1 MTKEYD
7 GVPIRRLPDDESYS
21 SDAEIITPTIRP
33 RVYSKTKLPL
43 WPHQRGIKPKR
54 KAPEDCLTN
63 DKKKYHKE
71 YQEKNKDELR
81 EKRREYQRNNIEKIR
96 KQKREYYLKTKTKK
110 KD

>member
-1 MTKEYD
+1 MTKKYE
-7 GVPIRRLPDDESYS
+7 GIPIRKLPDGESYS

-33 RVYSKTKLPL
+33 RVYSKTKLAK
-43 WPHQRGIKPKR
+43 WPIQRGIKPKR

-63 DKKKYHKE
+63 DKEYKRKYHKE
-71 YQEKNKDELR
+71 YR
-81 EKRREYQRNNIEKIR
+81 ENNIEKIR

>member
-1 MTKEYD
+1 MTKKYD

-33 RVYSKTKLPL
+33 RVYSKTKLAK
-43 WPHQRGIKPKR
+43 WPHQRGIKPKC

-63 DKKKYHKE
+63 DKEYKRKYNKE
-71 YQEKNKDELR
+71 YR
-81 EKRREYQRNNIEKIR
+81 ENNIEKIR